1 MAVSY
6 LAQTFGE
13 DFLGLDIPFV
23 QRLERGKAELI
34 LRMMAQRVNSPLTS
48 SCGRLFDAVAALAGI
63 RQEVSYEA
71 QAAIELEM
79 WVRSSSETFGYP
91 FAARRGTGRLTLLHF
106 GAIVEDLRRKV
117 CTETISRR
125 FHNGLVETLVR
136 LACLLRQES
145 SINQICLSGGTFN
158 NLLVFEN
165 LIRKL
170 ESNGFEV
177 STHSEVPAGDRG
189 LSLGQA
195 LVAAHSAPI

>member
-1 MAVSY
+1 MS
-6 LAQTFGE
+6 G
-13 DFLGLDIPFV
+13 
-23 QRLERGKAELI
+23 
-34 LRMMAQRVNSPLTS
+34 
-48 SCGRLFDAVAALAGI
+48 
-63 RQEVSYEA
+63 
-71 QAAIELEM
+71 
-79 WVRSSSETFGYP
+79 RSSSETDGYP
-91 FAARRGTGRLTLLHF
+91 LALRRQDGCWQIDPSPLF

-158 NLLVFEN
+158 NLLVFEH

-170 ESNGFEV
+170 ECREFEV
-177 STHSEVPAGDRG
+177 FTHSEVPAGDGG

-195 LVAAHSAPI
+195 LVAAHSAPTETQISYTRKARDVA